1 MLDKDGAEDFVDDI
15 VDGLITSTLDKCF
28 DLYIERQLIPF
39 TVSQAKDAILTIIQ
53 VCIMTQIFSLKISY
67 GFYCLLSA

>member
-15 VDGLITSTLDKCF
+15 VDGLITTTLDKCF
-28 DLYIERQLIPF
+28 ELYIERQLIPF

-53 VCIMTQIFSLKISY
+53 VILGHRFLVQC
-67 GFYCLLSA
+67 CLCTGIIL